1 MSRRKKNF
9 LDYIPVRNPA
19 FAWREEDG
27 TVVVDMVHA
36 GVYAAIAQTLFHRP
50 RVSHIR
56 LDEYGS
62 FLWRHMDGQ
71 TDVTRLGQLLEAEFG
86 EDAQPLY
93 PRLVTYT
100 RTLLGNKFITPKEP

>member
-1 MSRRKKNF
+1 MRRKKRNF
-9 LDYIPVRNPA
+9 LDYTPVRNPA
-19 FAWREEDG
+19 FAWTEEED
-27 TVVVDMVHA
+27 VVTVDMVHK
-36 GVYAAIAQTLFHRP
+36 GVYAAIAQTFFHRP
-50 RVSHIR
+50 KVSHVK

-100 RTLLGNKFITPKEP
+100 RTLLGNKFITLKEP